1 VDWLI
6 DRMRS
11 FAGKPALAEGGTI
24 YTYAQLASRIEE
36 HSASLTARGVQPGRV
51 VALVAEYSF
60 DAIALFFALA
70 RNRAIVVPVTTGVG
84 GDLEDRFAEA
94 FVDDVIRIEDGISIH
109 PGPPRAGGTHAL
121 VQRLRDAGHAGL
133 VLFSSGSVGKPK
145 AMLHDF
151 DNLADHYRAR
161 PARDS
166 VMMVFLM
173 FDHIGGMNTLLNC
186 LAMGAL
192 MVIPDS
198 RAPERVC
205 SLIEQHKVQIL
216 PASPTFLNLVII
228 SEAFRHHDLSSL
240 RLVTYGTE
248 PMPESLLLRLSEAFP
263 GAKYLQTFGTS
274 ETGIARTSSLS
285 SSSTLMKI
293 DDPDQEY
300 KIVEGELWL
309 RSKTQI
315 LGYLNAPMDG
325 FTDDGWFK
333 TGDLVETAADGFLRI
348 VGRRTEVIN
357 VGGQKVMP
365 GEVESALLTA
375 PGVEDCMVYGE
386 ANALTGQTVAADV
399 VLGTPQPPLETK
411 KALRIFLRGK
421 LDAYKIPT
429 RINVVDR
436 TNFNQRFKKIRR
448 KDGAPPGRG
457 RENC

>member
-1 VDWLI
+1 MDWLI
-6 DRMRS
+6 DRLRS
-11 FAGKPALAEGGTI
+11 FAGKSALAEGGKI
-24 YTYAQLASRIEE
+24 YSYAQLATRIKE
-36 HSASLTARGVQPGRV
+36 HGVFLAEKGVQPGRV

-60 DAIALFFALA
+60 DSIALFFALA
-70 RNRAIVVPVTTGVG
+70 RNRAIVVPVTTGLG
-84 GDLEDRFAEA
+84 GHLEQRFAEA
-94 FVDDVIRIEDGISIH
+94 FVDDVIRIEDGITIQ
-109 PGPPRAGGTHAL
+109 PGPPRAGRTHEL
-121 VQRLRDAGHAGL
+121 VQRLRDAGHSGL

-161 PARDS
+161 PARAS

-198 RAPERVC
+198 RTPERVC

-274 ETGIARTSSLS
+274 ETGIAKTSSLS

-300 KIVEGELWL
+300 KIVESELWL

-348 VGRRTEVIN
+348 VGRSKEVIN

-365 GEVESALLTA
+365 AEVESALLTA
-375 PGVEDCMVYGE
+375 PDVEDCMVYGE
-386 ANALTGQTVAADV
+386 ANALTGQSVTADV
-399 VLGTPQPPLETK
+399 VLGKPRPPLEAK
-411 KALRIFLRGK
+411 KTLRLFLRDK

-448 KDGAPPGRG
+448 KDDSPPGG
-457 RENC
+457 SA

>member
-1 VDWLI
+1 MDWLI
-6 DRMRS
+6 DRLRS
-11 FAGKPALAEGGTI
+11 FAGKSALAEGGTI
-24 YTYAQLASRIEE
+24 YTYAQLAARIEE
-36 HSASLTARGVQPGRV
+36 HGAFLAEKGVKPGRV

-60 DAIALFFALA
+60 DSIALFFALV
-70 RNRAIVVPVTTGVG
+70 RNRAIIVPVTTGVG
-84 GDLEDRFAEA
+84 GDLQDRLTEA
-94 FVDDVIRIEDGISIH
+94 FVDDVIRIEDGISIQ

-133 VLFSSGSVGKPK
+133 VLYSSGSVAKPK

-151 DNLADHYRAR
+151 DHLADHYRGR
-161 PARDS
+161 PARAS

-173 FDHIGGMNTLLNC
+173 FDHIGGINTLLSC

-248 PMPESLLLRLSEAFP
+248 PMPESLLVRLSEAFP

-274 ETGIARTSSLS
+274 ETGIAKTSSLS

-293 DDPDQEY
+293 DDPDQEH

-325 FTDDGWFK
+325 FTEDGWFK

-348 VGRRTEVIN
+348 VGRSKEVIN

-365 GEVESALLTA
+365 AEVESALLTA

-386 ANALTGQTVAADV
+386 ANALTGQTVTADV
-399 VLGTPQPPLETK
+399 VLGTPRPPLKAK

-448 KDGAPPGRG
+448 KDGAPPGG
-457 RENC
+457 SV

>member
-1 VDWLI
+1 MDWLI
-6 DRMRS
+6 DRLRS
-11 FAGKPALAEGGTI
+11 FAGKSALAEGGRV
-24 YTYAQLASRIEE
+24 YSYAELAARIEA
-36 HSASLTARGVQPGRV
+36 HGSFLTARGVQPGRV
-51 VALVAEYSF
+51 AALVAEYSF
-60 DAIALFFALA
+60 DSIALFFALA
-70 RNRAIVVPVTTGVG
+70 RNRDIVVPVTTGVG
-84 GDLEDRFAEA
+84 GDLDHRFAEA
-94 FVDDVIRIEDGISIH
+94 FVDDVIRIDDGISIQ
-109 PGPPRAGGTHAL
+109 PGPPRAGGTHPL
-121 VQRLRDAGHAGL
+121 VQRLREAGHAGL

-151 DNLADHYRAR
+151 DNLAQHYRVR

-166 VMMVFLM
+166 VILVFLM
-173 FDHIGGMNTLLNC
+173 FDHIGGINTLLNC
-186 LAMGAL
+186 LAMGGL

-248 PMPESLLLRLSEAFP
+248 PMPESLLLRLSGAFP

-274 ETGIARTSSLS
+274 ETGIAKTSSLS

-325 FTDDGWFK
+325 FTEDGWFK

-348 VGRRTEVIN
+348 VGRSKEVIN

-365 GEVESALLTA
+365 AEVESALLTA

-386 ANALTGQTVAADV
+386 ANALTGQTVTADV
-399 VLGTPQPPLETK
+399 VLGEPRPPLEAK
-411 KALRIFLRGK
+411 KALRLFLRGK

-448 KDGAPPGRG
+448 KNGAPPGG
-457 RENC
+457 SV